1 MKRVLKIIPWIITFV
16 ALYYVAQ
23 GIQWEAFFTHFK
35 VANKFWI
42 VVAILLTFFSYVLR
56 SYRWQFFFEKRGV
69 LTFMESIKV
78 VFIGFLMNNILPA
91 RAGEIVRAHTGAKI
105 AGTKRTLVLATIA
118 SERLVDGL
126 TISFYLGLC
135 FFGLRHV
142 SSKLTYVAGIF
153 LLAAIGVVFVLLI
166 RKKLFEI
173 VETLSKRFDSKFIS
187 YAADRFQVF
196 INGLAPLCR
205 IKTFIPITIWSLS
218 IWAVELSVYIA
229 VVNAFNVTLSP
240 FHCILFMVAVNFSSL
255 IPSAPAGVGVIEA
268 FAVGVL
274 MTINFA
280 PELQTPAEKQTLALA
295 MVITQHVIQFTVVG
309 IFGLLSLIS
318 LRDKVGDFRNIKDDE

>member
-1 MKRVLKIIPWIITFV
+1 MKRILKIIPWIITLV

-35 VANKFWI
+35 VANKCWMSI
-42 VVAILLTFFSYVLR
+42 AILLTFFSYVLR
-56 SYRWQFFFEKRGV
+56 AYRWQFFFEKVGL
-69 LTFMESIKV
+69 LTFMQSIKV

-91 RAGEIVRAHTGAKI
+91 RAGEIVRAHAGAKL

-126 TISFYLGLC
+126 AISFYLGLC

-142 SSKLTYVAGIF
+142 SSGLTYVAGIF
-153 LLAAIGVVFVLLI
+153 LLAAVGVVFVLLI
-166 RKKLFEI
+166 RRKLFEI
-173 VETLSKRFDSKFIS
+173 VNALSKRFQNKLIS

-205 IKTFIPITIWSLS
+205 LKTFFPIVIWSLS

-229 VVNAFNVTLSP
+229 VVNAFNVTLNP

-280 PELQTPAEKQTLALA
+280 PDLPKPEKQTLALA
-295 MVITQHVIQFTVVG
+295 MVITQHVIQFSVVG

-318 LRDKVGDFRNIKDDE
+318 LRDKVGNVRNIEDDE